1 MEHSIVKFIRIILRN
16 SFVSVSILLVFL
28 AALYPGASNLQLD
41 ASSDS
46 LVLENDPD
54 LKIYR
59 EMGNL
64 FSDSDFLIVTLRP
77 NDGIFNSKSLQRI
90 GKIENDILKI
100 NGVDQV
106 LSILDAPIIEQPKV
120 SLSEIG
126 DNIKYLLDENIDLKD
141 AEQEILS
148 NPIYQELIVSKDG
161 TSTAFQI
168 LLDKNEEHENLIQQ
182 RYDLLDSDQPNNLF
196 EINQKI
202 DEQNLKIQEKEK
214 KIVAEIR
221 SVISSNSDFGTLFL
235 GGPAM
240 IANDMIDFIK
250 SDLSLFGL
258 LVFIIFGLLL
268 FLFFRD
274 FKLAMIPLINAALVI
289 YTTSSILGYADWK
302 ISVVS
307 SNFIA
312 LLLILTISI
321 TVHVIER
328 FIELKKEDFD
338 DHLIVETFSQM
349 FIPCLFAVFTTGVAF
364 LSLIS
369 GDIKPVLEFGKM
381 MTVGI
386 FVVFVF
392 TFTFVPLSFNIFSF
406 ETLQESSRVS
416 RFPEAIGKNI
426 ISNKAMILSIS
437 MFATLLFLFGI
448 NNLKV
453 ENKFID
459 YFKKNTEIYQG
470 MSELDEKLGG
480 TATLDII
487 IYEPDNFLEDEE
499 DVGDEFDDL
508 FDEDIFDD
516 NNSESSGYWW
526 NIYNLKRLEEIHDY
540 LDENENIGKVL
551 SVSSGIKLAR
561 KINDNNELNDL
572 ELALLRSV
580 LPEDIKDT
588 VLNSYISDDDSIVRV
603 SSRVVESSE
612 SLNRD
617 HLLKTID
624 LDLQQ
629 KFGISSD
636 KFKITGLAV
645 LYNNMLQSLFTSM
658 LNSILIVY
666 VVIALM
672 LLILFRSVKIMFAGL
687 LPNILIG
694 LAVLGTMGLFKIP
707 LDIMTITVASIS
719 VGIAVDNTIH
729 YLYKFRS
736 EYKLKKNF
744 NEALIGSH
752 STIGKAIFY
761 TASTISCGFMIFS
774 FSNFIPTIYFGIFTA
789 LAMSFA
795 FLVSLT
801 LLPVLLEKMKAFE

>member
-1 MEHSIVKFIRIILRN
+1 MKVGVEKYINTILKN
-16 SFVSVSILLVFL
+16 SLISFSILSIFLVS
-28 AALYPGASNLQLD
+28 LYPGISNFQLD

-64 FSDSDFLIVTLRP
+64 FSDSDFLIVTLQP
-77 NDGIFNSKSLQRI
+77 NEGIFNNKSLQRI
-90 GKIENDILKI
+90 EKIENEILEI
-100 NGVDQV
+100 DGVNQV
-106 LSILDAPIIEQPKV
+106 LSILDAPIVEQPKV

-126 DNIKYLLDENIDLKD
+126 DNIKYLLDASIDLQK
-141 AEQEILS
+141 AKQEILS

-161 TSTAFQI
+161 STTAFQI
-168 LLDKNEEHENLIQQ
+168 LLDKNESYETLIQQ
-182 RYDLLDSDQPNNLF
+182 RYDLLNSDNPRTLLEVNRK
-196 EINQKI
+196 IN
-202 DEQNLKIQEKEK
+202 EQNLLIQEKEK
-214 KIVAEIR
+214 RIVAEIR
-221 SVISSNSDFGTLFL
+221 SVINNNRDFGVLFL

-250 SDLSLFGL
+250 SDLSIFGL
-258 LVFIIFGLLL
+258 LVFLIFGFLLY
-268 FLFFRD
+268 FFFRD
-274 FKLAMIPLINAALVI
+274 IKLALVPLINAALVI

-321 TVHVIER
+321 SVHVIER
-328 FIELKKEDFD
+328 FIELKKEDLD
-338 DHLIVETFSQM
+338 ERLVTETFSQM
-349 FIPCLFAVFTTGVAF
+349 FIPCFFAVLTTGVAF

-386 FVVFVF
+386 IVVFIF
-392 TFTFVPLSFNIFSF
+392 TFTFVPLAFYNLSFAS
-406 ETLQESSRVS
+406 LRVS
-416 RFPEAIGKNI
+416 KISSLPIRIAKNNI
-426 ISNKAMILSIS
+426 TNKSIILSASIILG
-437 MFATLLFLFGI
+437 LLFIIGL

-480 TATLDII
+480 TATLDIV
-487 IYEPDNFLEDEE
+487 IYEPDNYLTNVDKISDEL
-499 DVGDEFDDL
+499 DDL
-508 FDEDIFDD
+508 FDEDIFEDD
-516 NNSESSGYWW
+516 NSESSGYWW

-540 LDENENIGKVL
+540 LDANENIGKVL

-588 VLNSYISDDDSIVRV
+588 VLNSYISDDDSIVRI
-603 SSRVVESSE
+603 STRVYESSE

-617 HLLKTID
+617 LLLKKIN

-629 KFGISSD
+629 RFGISSD
-636 KFKITGLAV
+636 KYKITGLAV
-645 LYNNMLQSLFTSM
+645 LYNNMLQSLFSSM
-658 LNSILIVY
+658 LNSVLIVY
-666 VVIALM
+666 TVIALM
-672 LLILFRSVKIMFAGL
+672 LLILFRSVKIMLAGL

-694 LAVLGTMGLFKIP
+694 LGILGTMGLVKIP

-729 YLYKFRS
+729 YLYKFKS
-736 EYKLKKNF
+736 EYELNNDF
-744 NEALIGSH
+744 NEAMIRSH
-752 STIGKAIFY
+752 STIGRAIFY
-761 TASTISCGFMIFS
+761 TASTISLGFLVFS

-789 LAMSFA
+789 LAMFFA

-801 LLPVLLEKMKAFE
+801 LLPILLEKMRAFE

>member
-1 MEHSIVKFIRIILRN
+1 MELSIEKYIRIILKN
-16 SFVSVSILLVFL
+16 SFISFSMLFIFLVS
-28 AALYPGASNLQLD
+28 LYPGISNFQLD

-54 LKIYR
+54 LKTYR

-77 NDGIFNSKSLQRI
+77 NEGIFNLKSLQRI
-90 GKIENDILKI
+90 EKIENEIIEID
-100 NGVDQV
+100 GVNQV
-106 LSILDAPIIEQPKV
+106 LSILDAPIVEQPKV

-126 DNIKYLLDENIDLKD
+126 DNIKYLLDENIDLQK
-141 AEQEILS
+141 AKQEILS
-148 NPIYQELIVSKDG
+148 NPIYQELIISEDG
-161 TSTAFQI
+161 STTAFQI
-168 LLDKNEEHENLIQQ
+168 LLDKNESYESLIQQ
-182 RYDLLDSDQPNNLF
+182 RYDLLDSDQPSILF
-196 EINQKI
+196 EVNQKI
-202 DEQNLKIQEKEK
+202 NEQNLRIQEKERR
-214 KIVAEIR
+214 IVAEIR
-221 SVISSNSDFGTLFL
+221 SVIKRNIDFGELFL

-250 SDLSLFGL
+250 SDLSIFGL
-258 LVFIIFGLLL
+258 LVFLIFGFLLY
-268 FLFFRD
+268 FFFRD
-274 FKLAMIPLINAALVI
+274 LKLALIPLINAALVI

-321 TVHVIER
+321 SVHVIER
-328 FIELKKEDFD
+328 FIELKKENLDERSV
-338 DHLIVETFSQM
+338 VETFIQM
-349 FIPCLFAVFTTGVAF
+349 FIPCFFAVLTTGVAF

-386 FVVFVF
+386 IVVFIF
-392 TFTFVPLSFNIFSF
+392 TFTFVPLAFYNLRFDS
-406 ETLQESSRVS
+406 LRASSKVS
-416 RFPEAIGKNI
+416 RLPKKIAKNI
-426 ISNKAMILSIS
+426 INNKIMVLSIS
-437 MFATLLFLFGI
+437 IFLGLLFTIGI

-487 IYEPDNFLEDEE
+487 IYEPDNFLADEE
-499 DVGDEFDDL
+499 EASDEFDDL

-516 NNSESSGYWW
+516 ENSESSGYWW

-540 LDENENIGKVL
+540 LDDNENIGKVL

-588 VLNSYISDDDSIVRV
+588 ILNSYISNDDSIVRI
-603 SSRVVESSE
+603 STRVYESSK

-617 HLLKTID
+617 LLLKTIKS
-624 LDLQQ
+624 DLQQ
-629 KFGISSD
+629 EFGISND
-636 KFKITGLAV
+636 KYKITGLAV
-645 LYNNMLQSLFTSM
+645 LYNNMLQSLFSSM

-666 VVIALM
+666 TVIALM
-672 LLILFRSVKIMFAGL
+672 LLILFRSAKIMLAGL
-687 LPNILIG
+687 VPNILIG
-694 LAVLGTMGLFKIP
+694 LAVLGTMGLLRIP

-729 YLYKFRS
+729 YLYKFKS
-736 EYKLKKNF
+736 EYELNNDF
-744 NEALIGSH
+744 NEAMIRSH
-752 STIGKAIFY
+752 STIGRAIFY
-761 TASTISCGFMIFS
+761 TASTISLGFLIFS

-789 LAMSFA
+789 LAMFFA

-801 LLPVLLEKMKAFE
+801 LLPILLEKMRAFE

>member
-77 NDGIFNSKSLQRI
+77 NDGIFKSKSLQRI

-426 ISNKAMILSIS
+426 ISNKTMILSIS

-499 DVGDEFDDL
+499 EVGDEFDDL

-612 SLNRD
+612 SLNRN
-617 HLLKTID
+617 HLLKTIE

-694 LAVLGTMGLFKIP
+694 LAVLGIMGLFKIP

>member
-1 MEHSIVKFIRIILRN
+1 MKYTLDIFIRTILKN
-16 SFVSVSILLVFL
+16 SILSLFILFVVLLGLF
-28 AALYPGASNLQLD
+28 PGISNFQLD

-54 LKIYR
+54 LKTYR
-59 EMGNL
+59 EIGNL

-77 NDGIFNSKSLQRI
+77 NDGIFNIKSLERI
-90 GKIENDILKI
+90 KKIENEILEI
-100 NGVDQV
+100 NGVNQV

-126 DNIKYLLDENIDLKD
+126 DNIKYLLDENIDLQK
-141 AEQEILS
+141 AKQEILS
-148 NPIYQELIVSKDG
+148 NPIYRELIISKDG
-161 TSTAFQI
+161 STTAFQI
-168 LLDKNEEHENLIQQ
+168 LLDANEHYENLIQQ
-182 RYDLLDSDQPNNLF
+182 RYDLLDLDQPIALL
-196 EINQKI
+196 EVNQKI
-202 DEQNLKIQEKEK
+202 DEENSKIQEKEK
-214 KIVAEIR
+214 KIVSEIR
-221 SVISSNSDFGTLFL
+221 SLIKKNDDFGILYL

-258 LVFIIFGLLL
+258 LVFIIFGFLL

-274 FKLAMIPLINAALVI
+274 VKLSLIPLINAALVI
-289 YTTSSILGYADWK
+289 YTTSSILGFADWK

-321 TVHVIER
+321 SVHIIER
-328 FIELKKEDFD
+328 FIELKKEDSEN
-338 DHLIVETFSQM
+338 HLIVETFSQM
-349 FIPCLFAVFTTGVAF
+349 FIPCFFAVLTTGIAF
-364 LSLIS
+364 LSLIA

-381 MTVGI
+381 MAVGI
-386 FVVFVF
+386 VVVFIF
-392 TFTFVPLSFNIFSF
+392 TFTFVPLALNTLSF
-406 ETLQESSRVS
+406 SSLRTPPKIGS
-416 RFPEAIGKNI
+416 LPIAIGKNI
-426 ISNKAMILSIS
+426 ITHKRIILSIS
-437 MFATLLFLFGI
+437 IFITFLFLIGI

-480 TATLDII
+480 TATLDIVI
-487 IYEPDNFLEDEE
+487 FEPDYTVEDEE
-499 DVGDEFDDL
+499 GISDEFDDL
-508 FDEDIFDD
+508 FDDDIFDD
-516 NNSESSGYWW
+516 DNSESSGFWW
-526 NIYNLKRLEEIHDY
+526 NTYNLKRLEEIHDY

-580 LPEDIKDT
+580 LPDDIKDT
-588 VLNSYISDDDSIVRV
+588 VLNSYISDDDSIVRI
-603 SSRVVESSE
+603 STRVFESSE

-617 HLLKTID
+617 YLIKTID
-624 LDLQQ
+624 SDLQQ
-629 KFGISSD
+629 KFGISND

-645 LYNNMLQSLFTSM
+645 LYNNMLQSLFSSM
-658 LNSILIVY
+658 LNSLLIVY
-666 VVIALM
+666 IVIALM
-672 LLILFRSVKIMFAGL
+672 LLILFQSVKIMIAGL

-694 LAVLGTMGLFKIP
+694 LAVLGTMGLLKIP

-744 NEALIGSH
+744 NDALIKSH
-752 STIGKAIFY
+752 STIGRAIFY
-761 TASTISCGFMIFS
+761 TASTISLGFLIFS

-801 LLPVLLEKMKAFE
+801 LLPILLEKMKVFE

>member
-1 MEHSIVKFIRIILRN
+1 MKYTLDIFIRTILKN
-16 SFVSVSILLVFL
+16 SILSLFILFVVLLGLF
-28 AALYPGASNLQLD
+28 PGISNFQLD

-54 LKIYR
+54 LKTYR

-77 NDGIFNSKSLQRI
+77 NDGIFNIKSLERI
-90 GKIENDILKI
+90 KKIENEILEI
-100 NGVDQV
+100 NGVNQV

-126 DNIKYLLDENIDLKD
+126 DNIKYLLDENIDLQK
-141 AEQEILS
+141 AKQEILS
-148 NPIYQELIVSKDG
+148 NPIYRELIISKDG
-161 TSTAFQI
+161 STTAFQI
-168 LLDKNEEHENLIQQ
+168 LLDANEHYENLIQQ
-182 RYDLLDSDQPNNLF
+182 RYDLIDTDQPIALL
-196 EINQKI
+196 EVNQKI
-202 DEQNLKIQEKEK
+202 DEENSKIQEKEK
-214 KIVAEIR
+214 KIVSEIR
-221 SVISSNSDFGTLFL
+221 SLIKKNDDFGILYL

-258 LVFIIFGLLL
+258 LVFIIFGFLL

-274 FKLAMIPLINAALVI
+274 VKLSLIPLINAALVI
-289 YTTSSILGYADWK
+289 YTTSSILGFADWK

-321 TVHVIER
+321 SVHIIER
-328 FIELKKEDFD
+328 FIELKKENLEN
-338 DHLIVETFSQM
+338 HLIIETFSQM
-349 FIPCLFAVFTTGVAF
+349 FIPCFFAVLTTGIAF
-364 LSLIS
+364 LSLIA

-381 MTVGI
+381 MAVGI
-386 FVVFVF
+386 VVVFIF
-392 TFTFVPLSFNIFSF
+392 TFTFVPLALNTLCFSSLR
-406 ETLQESSRVS
+406 TPPKIGSL
-416 RFPEAIGKNI
+416 PIAIGKNI
-426 ISNKAMILSIS
+426 ITHKRIILSIS
-437 MFATLLFLFGI
+437 IFITFLFLIGI

-480 TATLDII
+480 TATLDIVI
-487 IYEPDNFLEDEE
+487 FEPDYSVEDEE
-499 DVGDEFDDL
+499 GISDEFDDL

-516 NNSESSGYWW
+516 DNSESSGFWW
-526 NIYNLKRLEEIHDY
+526 NTYNLKRLEEIHDY

-580 LPEDIKDT
+580 LPDDIKDT
-588 VLNSYISDDDSIVRV
+588 VLNSYISDDDSIVRI
-603 SSRVVESSE
+603 STRVFESSE

-617 HLLKTID
+617 YLIKTID
-624 LDLQQ
+624 SDLQQ
-629 KFGISSD
+629 KFGISND

-645 LYNNMLQSLFTSM
+645 LYNNMLQSLFSSM
-658 LNSILIVY
+658 LNSLLIVY
-666 VVIALM
+666 IVIALM
-672 LLILFRSVKIMFAGL
+672 LLILFQSVKIMIAGL

-694 LAVLGTMGLFKIP
+694 LAVLGTMGLLKIP

-744 NEALIGSH
+744 NDALIKSH
-752 STIGKAIFY
+752 STIGRAIFY
-761 TASTISCGFMIFS
+761 TASTISLGFLIFS

-801 LLPVLLEKMKAFE
+801 LLPILLEKMKVFE

>member
-1 MEHSIVKFIRIILRN
+1 
-16 SFVSVSILLVFL
+16 
-28 AALYPGASNLQLD
+28 
-41 ASSDS
+41 
-46 LVLENDPD
+46 
-54 LKIYR
+54 
-59 EMGNL
+59 
-64 FSDSDFLIVTLRP
+64 
-77 NDGIFNSKSLQRI
+77 
-90 GKIENDILKI
+90 
-100 NGVDQV
+100 
-106 LSILDAPIIEQPKV
+106 
-120 SLSEIG
+120 
-126 DNIKYLLDENIDLKD
+126 
-141 AEQEILS
+141 
-148 NPIYQELIVSKDG
+148 
-161 TSTAFQI
+161 
-168 LLDKNEEHENLIQQ
+168 
-182 RYDLLDSDQPNNLF
+182 
-196 EINQKI
+196 
-202 DEQNLKIQEKEK
+202 
-214 KIVAEIR
+214 
-221 SVISSNSDFGTLFL
+221 
-235 GGPAM
+235 
-240 IANDMIDFIK
+240 
-250 SDLSLFGL
+250 
-258 LVFIIFGLLL
+258 
-268 FLFFRD
+268 
-274 FKLAMIPLINAALVI
+274 MIPLINAALVI

-406 ETLQESSRVS
+406 ETLQESSKVS
-416 RFPEAIGKNI
+416 RLPEAMGKNI
-426 ISNKAMILSIS
+426 ISNKTMILSIS

-499 DVGDEFDDL
+499 EVDDEFDDL

-617 HLLKTID
+617 QLLRTID

-744 NEALIGSH
+744 NEALIESH

>member
-1 MEHSIVKFIRIILRN
+1 MKYALDIFIGTILKNSILSLFIL
-16 SFVSVSILLVFL
+16 FILLVGL
-28 AALYPGASNLQLD
+28 SPGISNFQLD

-54 LKIYR
+54 LKTYR

-77 NDGIFNSKSLQRI
+77 NDGIFNIKSLQRI
-90 GKIENDILKI
+90 KNIENEILAI
-100 NGVDQV
+100 NGVNQV

-126 DNIKYLLDENIDLKD
+126 DNIKYLLDENIDLQK
-141 AEQEILS
+141 AKQEILS
-148 NPIYQELIVSKDG
+148 NPIYRELIISKDG
-161 TSTAFQI
+161 SSTAFQI
-168 LLDKNEEHENLIQQ
+168 LLDKNEYYENLIQQ
-182 RYDLLDSDQPNNLF
+182 RYDLLDLDQPTILL
-196 EINQKI
+196 EVNQKI
-202 DEQNLKIQEKEK
+202 DEENSKIQEKEK
-214 KIVAEIR
+214 KIVSEIR
-221 SVISSNSDFGTLFL
+221 SLIKKNDDFGILYL

-258 LVFIIFGLLL
+258 LVFIIFGFLL

-274 FKLAMIPLINAALVI
+274 IKLSLIPLINAALVI
-289 YTTSSILGYADWK
+289 YTTSSILGFADWK

-321 TVHVIER
+321 SVHIIER
-328 FIELKKEDFD
+328 FIELKKESLEN
-338 DHLIVETFSQM
+338 HLIVETFSQM
-349 FIPCLFAVFTTGVAF
+349 FIPCFFAVLTTGIAF
-364 LSLIS
+364 FSLIS
-369 GDIKPVLEFGKM
+369 GDIKPVIEFGKM
-381 MTVGI
+381 MAVGI
-386 FVVFVF
+386 VVVFIF
-392 TFTFVPLSFNIFSF
+392 TFTFVPLALNTLSF
-406 ETLQESSRVS
+406 SSLRAP
-416 RFPEAIGKNI
+416 PEIGSLPIAIGKNI
-426 ISNKAMILSIS
+426 ITHKTIILSIS
-437 MFATLLFLFGI
+437 IFITFMFLIGI
-448 NNLKV
+448 SNLKV

-470 MSELDEKLGG
+470 MSELDQKLGG
-480 TATLDII
+480 TATLDIV
-487 IYEPDNFLEDEE
+487 IYEPDYSVEDEE
-499 DVGDEFDDL
+499 ELSDKFDDL

-516 NNSESSGYWW
+516 DKSESSGFWW
-526 NIYNLKRLEEIHDY
+526 NTYNLKRLEEIHDY

-580 LPEDIKDT
+580 LPENIKDT
-588 VLNSYISDDDSIVRV
+588 VLNSYISDDDSIVRI
-603 SSRVVESSE
+603 STRVFESSE

-617 HLLKTID
+617 YLIKTID
-624 LDLQQ
+624 SDLQQ
-629 KFGISSD
+629 KFGISND

-645 LYNNMLQSLFTSM
+645 LYNNMLQSLFSSM
-658 LNSILIVY
+658 LNSLLIVY
-666 VVIALM
+666 IVIALM
-672 LLILFRSVKIMFAGL
+672 LLILFQSVKIMIAGL

-694 LAVLGTMGLFKIP
+694 LAVLGTMGLLKIP

-744 NEALIGSH
+744 NDALIKSH
-752 STIGKAIFY
+752 ATIGRAIFY
-761 TASTISCGFMIFS
+761 TASTISLGFSIFS

-801 LLPVLLEKMKAFE
+801 LLPILLERMKVFE

>member
-1 MEHSIVKFIRIILRN
+1 MEHSIVKYIRIILRN
-16 SFVSVSILLVFL
+16 SFLSFCILLVFL

-54 LKIYR
+54 LKVYR

-161 TSTAFQI
+161 TATAFQI
-168 LLDKNEEHENLIQQ
+168 LLDKNEEYENLIQQ

-258 LVFIIFGLLL
+258 LVFIIFGFLL

-328 FIELKKEDFD
+328 FIELKKEDLD
-338 DHLIVETFSQM
+338 DHLIVETFNQM

-406 ETLQESSRVS
+406 DTLQESSRVS

-426 ISNKAMILSIS
+426 ISNKTMILSIS

-499 DVGDEFDDL
+499 EVGDEFDDL

-588 VLNSYISDDDSIVRV
+588 VLNSYISEDDSIVRV

-636 KFKITGLAV
+636 KFKITGLVV
-645 LYNNMLQSLFTSM
+645 LYNNMLQSLFSSM

>member
-1 MEHSIVKFIRIILRN
+1 MKYTLDIFIRTILKNSILSLFILFIIL
-16 SFVSVSILLVFL
+16 VGLT
-28 AALYPGASNLQLD
+28 PGISNFQLD

-54 LKIYR
+54 LKTYR
-59 EMGNL
+59 EMGTL
-64 FSDSDFLIVTLRP
+64 FSDSDFLIVTVRP
-77 NDGIFNSKSLQRI
+77 NDGIFNIKSLQRI
-90 GKIENDILKI
+90 TNIENEILAI
-100 NGVDQV
+100 NGVNQV
-106 LSILDAPIIEQPKV
+106 LSILDAPIVEQPKV

-126 DNIKYLLDENIDLKD
+126 DNIKYLLDANIDLQK
-141 AEQEILS
+141 AKQEILS
-148 NPIYQELIVSKDG
+148 NPIYRELIISKDG
-161 TSTAFQI
+161 STTAFQI
-168 LLDKNEEHENLIQQ
+168 LLDKNEYYENLIQQ
-182 RYDLLDSDQPNNLF
+182 RYDLFDLDQPTILL
-196 EINQKI
+196 EVNQKI
-202 DEQNLKIQEKEK
+202 DEENSKIQEKEK
-214 KIVAEIR
+214 KIVSEIR
-221 SVISSNSDFGTLFL
+221 SLIKKNDDFGILYL

-258 LVFIIFGLLL
+258 LVFVIFGFLL

-274 FKLAMIPLINAALVI
+274 IKLSLIPLINAALVI
-289 YTTSSILGYADWK
+289 YTTSSILGFADWK

-321 TVHVIER
+321 SVHIIER
-328 FIELKKEDFD
+328 FIELKKENLEN
-338 DHLIVETFSQM
+338 HLIVETFSQM
-349 FIPCLFAVFTTGVAF
+349 FIPCFFAVLTTGIAF
-364 LSLIS
+364 LSLIT

-381 MTVGI
+381 MAVGI
-386 FVVFVF
+386 VVVFIY
-392 TFTFVPLSFNIFSF
+392 TFTFVPLALNTLSLSSF
-406 ETLQESSRVS
+406 RAP
-416 RFPEAIGKNI
+416 PEIGRLPIAIGKNI
-426 ISNKAMILSIS
+426 ITHKTLTLSIS
-437 MFATLLFLFGI
+437 IFITFLFLIGI
-448 NNLKV
+448 SNLKV

-459 YFKKNTEIYQG
+459 YFKINTEIYQG
-470 MSELDEKLGG
+470 MSELDQKLGG

-487 IYEPDNFLEDEE
+487 IYEPDYSVEDEE
-499 DVGDEFDDL
+499 GISDEFDDL
-508 FDEDIFDD
+508 FDEDIFEDD
-516 NNSESSGYWW
+516 NSESSGFWW
-526 NIYNLKRLEEIHDY
+526 NTYNLKRLEEIHDY

-561 KINDNNELNDL
+561 KINGNNELNDL

-580 LPEDIKDT
+580 LPDNIKDT
-588 VLNSYISDDDSIVRV
+588 VLNSYISDDDSIVRI
-603 SSRVVESSE
+603 STRVFESSE

-617 HLLKTID
+617 YLIKTID
-624 LDLQQ
+624 SDLQQ
-629 KFGISSD
+629 KFGISND

-645 LYNNMLQSLFTSM
+645 LYNNMLQSLFSSM
-658 LNSILIVY
+658 LNSLLIVY
-666 VVIALM
+666 IVIALM
-672 LLILFRSVKIMFAGL
+672 LLILFQSVKIMIAGL

-694 LAVLGTMGLFKIP
+694 LAVLGTMGLLKIP

-744 NEALIGSH
+744 NDALIKSH
-752 STIGKAIFY
+752 STIGRAIFY
-761 TASTISCGFMIFS
+761 TASTISLGFLIFS

-801 LLPVLLEKMKAFE
+801 LLPILLEKMKVFE

>member
-426 ISNKAMILSIS
+426 ISNKTMILSIS